1 MKLTNYFLVRA
12 GFRGTL
18 RYVSIRVHDRQE
30 QGPSDDLISLFYTL
44 LELLRGELPW
54 RQLHHQNQIKA
65 AKEQLRQDEFKQ
77 ISESFGEPLQEFGRA
92 VYSMRFDDEPNY
104 LALQKIMK
112 VCLNVLLLTF
122 TVSGLL

>member
-1 MKLTNYFLVRA
+1 
-12 GFRGTL
+12 
-18 RYVSIRVHDRQE
+18 VHDRQE